1 MSRENES
8 VANII
13 MTAVACNDV
22 ATVEAMCK
30 SATKVALTSA
40 LRFAVFKHHDLNIV
54 RLLGE
59 RIEELLWDNGIFPGL
74 LTMALQRNNIAA
86 FDVLMEIGVH
96 NRDYQK
102 CLHEAVMRGYTQCVQ
117 KILPRCDISSF
128 GHQLLAQACFNQ
140 YEQMVDLLYAHCDP
154 HQALEFLNQEK
165 VTEDR
170 KHLLVER
177 IERERLHQTLSA
189 ATCFDKHSFGTRKI

>member
-1 MSRENES
+1 MSREDEC
-8 VANII
+8 VTHII

-30 SATKVALTSA
+30 SATKVALASA

-54 RLLGE
+54 RVLGE
-59 RIEELLWDNGIFPGL
+59 RMEDLTWDDGIFPGL
-74 LTMALQRNNIAA
+74 LTIAVERNNIDA
-86 FDVLMEIGVH
+86 FEVLIEIGVH

-140 YEQMVDLLYAHCDP
+140 HEEMVDLLYAHCDP

-170 KHLLVER
+170 KLLLVER

-189 ATCFDKHSFGTRKI
+189 AIHFNKHCFGTRKI